1 MRMSVCVCVFVQKL
15 IAHTLALICV
25 YDGIHLKTYGLCSPR
40 GALHFILYTFPKP
53 FVGAP
58 RLDHMR
64 RIVAVCAVCAHVFGI
79 CIQL

>member
-1 MRMSVCVCVFVQKL
+1 MFVLIRPKWFRWASHNQTRKLPYAYECVCVFVQKL

-58 RLDHMR
+58 RL
-64 RIVAVCAVCAHVFGI
+64 GS
-79 CIQL
+79 